1 MAKIIGLFTF
11 CLLLPVFAA
20 TAPAQIACSFS
31 DARDTASTRGFAG
44 QCDECARD
52 EELNFDFE
60 NESEGET
67 ERERIETERHDF
79 TQSTTVVG
87 RLSLIHISEPTRPY

>member
-20 TAPAQIACSFS
+20 TAPAQIAYSFA

-44 QCDECARD
+44 QCDKCDRMKSSI
-52 EELNFDFE
+52 LILKMNPKTNP
-60 NESEGET
+60 NESGLRPSVMT
-67 ERERIETERHDF
+67 LLNRQRLLG
-79 TQSTTVVG
+79 VV
-87 RLSLIHISEPTRPY
+87 